1 MTQCDTDDI
10 VHDKTETTNVWS
22 DPHTTIL
29 NQNQNQNRQD
39 SNQVSA
45 IARDISQNPTIEF
58 LSCRKSK
65 SDIV

>member
-22 DPHTTIL
+22 DPHITIL
-29 NQNQNQNRQD
+29 NQNQNRQD

-58 LSCRKSK
+58 LS
-65 SDIV
+65 

>member
-65 SDIV
+65 SCIV